1 MLTVFKDNSVLAG
14 LDIFVTQPDQQW
26 ILIDELIAYTHDILK
41 QQSGYIANAI
51 HRSLDGLKVVNYVQW
66 QNQASYQAYINNRN
80 IALATK
86 ITGFFAPDS
95 HLYDIFMSEPA
106 DSQMQI
112 RMNMPEL
119 VNFGIFRLKNPPDQP
134 RFLESTA
141 EAIQQISGQS
151 GLITTHFHRSLD
163 GARAINYG
171 LWNSQELYAKMNAN
185 PPMAEPLQVMR
196 SLANNEFQ
204 MSLHQ
209 VVFTESAN
217 S

>member
-1 MLTVFKDNSVLAG
+1 MLTVFKDNPVLAE

-26 ILIDELIAYTHDILK
+26 LLIDELIAYTHDILK

-66 QNQASYQAYINNRN
+66 QNQASYEAYISNRG

-112 RMNMPEL
+112 GVDRPEL
-119 VNFGIFRLKNPPDQP
+119 VNFGMFRLKNSTDQP
-134 RFLESTA
+134 RFLEATA

-171 LWNSQELYAKMNAN
+171 LWSSQELYAKMNAN
-185 PPMAEPLQVMR
+185 PPMAEPLRVMR